1 MGNGMLIDRVLP
13 RFDATII
20 EHIVIDASPEVVFR
34 AAREMDFL
42 QIHTPFVDALM
53 AARGL
58 PDRIGRRL
66 GNRPAPPPPPTM
78 RLADLFDRPGAAD
91 ALEGWVALGEAPG
104 RELVFGAVGKFW
116 QASIDWN
123 SVTAAAFP
131 TFDEPDHAKI
141 AAGFSVREYGS
152 HRTLLSYEAR
162 TAATDPAARRKFL
175 RYWRLVRWFV
185 GVVMRAALVTVKGLA
200 EQGVHEPPAMM

>member
-1 MGNGMLIDRVLP
+1 MGNEMLIDRVLP

-20 EHIVIDASPEVVFR
+20 EHIVVDAPPEVVVR
-34 AAREMDFL
+34 TAREMDFL
-42 QIHTPFVDALM
+42 QIHTPLVDALM

-58 PDRIGRRL
+58 PARIGRRF
-66 GNRPAPPPPPTM
+66 GNRPAPPPPPAM
-78 RLADLFDRPGAAD
+78 RLADLFDAPGSAD
-91 ALEGWVALGEAPG
+91 ALEGWVGLGEEPG

-116 QASIDWN
+116 QASIDWRT
-123 SVTAAAFP
+123 VTAEAFP

-185 GVVMRAALVTVKGLA
+185 GVVMRAALVTIKDLA
-200 EQGVHEPPAMM
+200 EQGDHEPAAGG